1 MKVTSSSLA
10 SAPYLAVHGRDGVR
24 RQGASARR
32 LLAID
37 ACQPRSVDAA
47 DEDRRTATKPFGV
60 GSPSRRRLHHAF
72 LLPWCSRSRWWP
84 LREASDDHWHV
95 TTVVP
100 GSPAAAAGLA
110 PGDKLVEINGVS
122 MQNHTEAVTYI
133 RAHPGEQASITV
145 NRDGRIF
152 QTNARFADHNSAGE
166 AVGFLG
172 FGIQLELVR
181 PSLGAAFTDTGSLY
195 VTSFKNA
202 FVGIGHFFSPRGV
215 TNYVSTLM
223 NKPDA
228 STPGSKP
235 VSEDRPISVIG
246 LVDLGGDASHAG
258 LPYVLEL
265 MVLFNVFIGVFN
277 LIPLLPL
284 DGGHVGIAVY
294 ERLRSRKGQ
303 PMYHADI
310 TKLLPLTYAVVLAM
324 GLLFVTPPTSTS
336 REASGLSGARRV
348 PFPVARPVRSCGKV
362 AVGAT
367 RDQCPVDDH
376 HEDKRCR
383 RHTSQIYRAR
393 RGRLRHRSLH
403 CATKSKRRRVWLR
416 SSSISGDDH
425 RRHPPQYRMAPAALE
440 AGVQCLRLNGEH
452 PQPRAHQDGGPGGK
466 DRKVPSVSA

>member
-1 MKVTSSSLA
+1 MTDVLPPPPPLSPPRAGPASPGSPASTERGWGNHVGLMVLLALAAALALTRGWASLFFVLAILLMIFLHELGHYLTAKWAGMKVSQFFIGFGPRIWSFHRGETE
-10 SAPYLAVHGRDGVR
+10 YGVKALPL
-24 RQGASARR
+24 GAYVRIAGMHN
-32 LLAID
+32 LD
-37 ACQPRSVDAA
+37 PVDPA
-47 DEDRRTATKPFGV
+47 DEDRAYRNKPFWRRV
-60 GSPSRRRLHHAF
+60 SVAVAGSTMHF
-72 LLPWCSRSRWWP
+72 LLALVLAFALVAGYGKP
-84 LREASDDHWHV
+84 SDDHWHV

-110 PGDKLVEINGVS
+110 PGDKLVAINGVS
-122 MQNHTEAVTYI
+122 MQNHTAAVTYI
-133 RAHPGEQASITV
+133 RAHPGEHAAITV
-145 NRDGRIF
+145 NRDGHVF
-152 QTNARFADHNSAGE
+152 QTEARFADHNSAGE

-195 VTSFKNA
+195 ATSFKNA

-228 STPGSKP
+228 TAPGAKP
-235 VSEDRPISVIG
+235 ANEDRPISVIG

-284 DGGHVGIAVY
+284 DGGHVAIAVY

-324 GLLFVTPPTSTS
+324 GLLFVTS
-336 REASGLSGARRV
+336 AYLDI
-348 PFPVARPVRSCGKV
+348 
-362 AVGAT
+362 T
-367 RDQCPVDDH
+367 RG
-376 HEDKRCR
+376 
-383 RHTSQIYRAR
+383 I
-393 RGRLRHRSLH
+393 
-403 CATKSKRRRVWLR
+403 
-416 SSSISGDDH
+416 
-425 RRHPPQYRMAPAALE
+425 
-440 AGVQCLRLNGEH
+440 
-452 PQPRAHQDGGPGGK
+452 GG
-466 DRKVPSVSA
+466 